1 MKRMGLSSVLA
12 CACAVAA
19 VAAQDKPVGKDVAEK
34 IIVTGCLQS
43 KGPDSPH
50 GAWILI
56 NASATADT
64 SSAAGSP
71 NASSAPRP
79 VIGTSG
85 AKAGAGVDYRLEG
98 MADDLAK
105 HAGKRVEIRGS
116 IARQGTIA
124 ANPSAAT
131 GTSGVSPMP
140 LVHVREVHTV
150 AGDCK
155 ESQK

>member
-1 MKRMGLSSVLA
+1 MKRMAPAIVLA
-12 CACAVAA
+12 CACAAT
-19 VAAQDKPVGKDVAEK
+19 VAAQDTPVGKDVAQK
-34 IIVTGCLQS
+34 IIVTGCLQP

-56 NASATADT
+56 NASATNDT

-71 NASSAPRP
+71 SASSAPRP

-98 MADDLAK
+98 LADDLAK
-105 HAGKRVEIRGS
+105 HAGKRVEIRGT

-124 ANPSAAT
+124 ANPSAAN
-131 GTSGVSPMP
+131 GASGVSPMP
-140 LVHVREVHTV
+140 LVHVREVHTA